1 MPAFLQETEESSISW
16 KEFRGFLVFIEFF
29 EVLSSPFIW
38 WSRFKLTYLNKFSFP
53 RTSFHFCLH
62 RHDISDSATE
72 WSDYSNLDR
81 LLARR
86 FVATDFISIHVIQ
99 RDDDID
105 RTCLMK
111 FHASA
116 SFNLNLIVL
125 CETRQE
131 DDTQYICSIWTW
143 NSIISDNL
151 YNTLSIFIFSPIIW
165 LLQKICTTYNK
176 RRKKL
181 RGKSAFL
188 TDRRKLGGLSFCHLL
203 LVWRNH
209 IWRRHTNGMPLMCD
223 LHTTHVDD
231 IFISTSSCIAWWRTL
246 KRHAGTTHL
255 PFMPIN

>member
-111 FHASA
+111 FHALSKDCSE

-131 DDTQYICSIWTW
+131 DDTQYICSI
-143 NSIISDNL
+143 
-151 YNTLSIFIFSPIIW
+151 
-165 LLQKICTTYNK
+165 
-176 RRKKL
+176 
-181 RGKSAFL
+181 
-188 TDRRKLGGLSFCHLL
+188 
-203 LVWRNH
+203 
-209 IWRRHTNGMPLMCD
+209 
-223 LHTTHVDD
+223 
-231 IFISTSSCIAWWRTL
+231 
-246 KRHAGTTHL
+246 
-255 PFMPIN
+255 